1 MRAELRPIN
10 DANREE
16 CLALRVAPG
25 QEGFIA
31 SNARSL
37 EQAALSPAVARPFA
51 IEVGG
56 RTVGFAMFAFDEGND
71 DPADRYWLWRFMI
84 GAQFQGRGY
93 AAPALEAVVRYF
105 RENGADQITL
115 STKPEN
121 ARALALYRR
130 FGFAEDGRMNDGEA
144 VLKLRLD

>member
-1 MRAELRPIN
+1 MRAELCPIG

-16 CLALRVAPG
+16 CIALRVAPG

-31 SNARSL
+31 SNTRSM
-37 EQAALSPAVARPFA
+37 EQAAQSPAVARPFA
-51 IEVGG
+51 IVVGG
-56 RTVGFAMFAFDEGND
+56 RTVGFAMFAFDEQND
-71 DPADRYWLWRFMI
+71 DPTDRYWLWRFMI
-84 GAQFQGRGY
+84 GAQFQGKGY

-121 ARALALYRR
+121 ARALALYHR